1 MNKLLHLLAGMAFAV
16 ALSATLASCSE
27 EDDSVEEFPN
37 WQTTNENFY
46 NSLFT
51 DAQQRAA
58 AGDNTWKVLRQ
69 WSMQDSVHLD
79 ADDYVVAR
87 VINQGTGLQTPLFT
101 DSVRVMYSGR
111 LLPSTSYPT
120 GYVFDKTYA
129 GDTFEPATSAVR
141 GFTLSASTLRDGFST
156 ALQYM
161 HVGDRWE
168 VYIPYALGY
177 GTEDYSSANIP
188 GYSTLIFDITLTG
201 FYRNGKLVEGRQI

>member
-1 MNKLLHLLAGMAFAV
+1 MKKMLCLLAGICFA
-16 ALSATLASCSE
+16 AAMSTTLSSCSE
-27 EDDSVEEFPN
+27 EDNTVEEFPN
-37 WQTTNENFY
+37 WQETNEKYF
-46 NSLFT
+46 NSLFA
-51 DAQQRAA
+51 DARQRAA
-58 AGDNTWKVLRQ
+58 AGDNSWKVLRQ
-69 WSMQDSVHLD
+69 WSLQDSVHLD
-79 ADDYVVAR
+79 ADDH
-87 VINQGTGLQTPLFT
+87 VIAHVITQGTGVQSPLFT

-111 LLPSTSYPT
+111 LLPSTSYPA

-141 GFTLSASTLRDGFST
+141 GFLLSSSSLRDGFST

-177 GTEDYSSANIP
+177 GSEDYSSTGIP

-201 FYRNGKLVEGRQI
+201 YYRNGKLVEGR